1 MGIGMG
7 AHAHS
12 ENWGSHNLLAKTKA
26 LGYNGKRQETG
37 VDILLRD
44 AQ

>member
-1 MGIGMG
+1 MGIRMG
-7 AHAHS
+7 VRAHS
-12 ENWGSHNLLAKTKA
+12 ENWGSQTLLAKTKA